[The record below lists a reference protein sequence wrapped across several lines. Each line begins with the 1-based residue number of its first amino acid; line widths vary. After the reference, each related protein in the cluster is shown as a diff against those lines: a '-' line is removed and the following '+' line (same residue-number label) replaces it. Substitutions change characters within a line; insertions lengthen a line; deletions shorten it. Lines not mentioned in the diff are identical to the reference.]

1 MVIQMGFAQTA
12 SVGRNLAM
20 EYIRRLDSTEVLRQR
35 RLGNTDVGPHEDE
48 RLRVY
53 CEQNSMCSENR
64 YGRLSAAVSPRVAS
78 PSQQQIISRTCFR
91 NT

>member
-1 MVIQMGFAQTA
+1 
-12 SVGRNLAM
+12 M

-53 CEQNSMCSENR
+53 CEQNSVCSENLVDGKGVTIAIFFIG
-64 YGRLSAAVSPRVAS
+64 GR
-78 PSQQQIISRTCFR
+78 
-91 NT
+91 